1 MRFVFAPSAFLLV
14 VGVVAGCGDDGSS
27 TESAAFE
34 QVPWVLGAG
43 IDVDGWEAAAPSA
56 MFDGGTVGGSTGC
69 NRFTAR
75 YAVDGDALVIGAI
88 ASTRMACAPPAD
100 AVETAYL
107 AALANVRG
115 WRSEEE
121 GLVLLDPD
129 GAEVLRYK
137 IATPFGTWR
146 ATGLLR
152 GSVIESPIAG
162 TEITLRFGDDGRLA
176 GSAGCNTYAATFTT
190 DRGAIEI
197 TPPAATMMACTS
209 PGGVMEQESAYLA
222 ALPSA
227 VRYRVDGRSLELLGV
242 GDRLVASYVR
252 AAIP

>member
-1 MRFVFAPSAFLLV
+1 MRFVFAPAAFLLV
-14 VGVVAGCGDDGSS
+14 VGVVAGCGDDGRS

-43 IDVDGWEAAAPSA
+43 IDVDGWEAVAPSA

-69 NRFTAR
+69 NRFTAPDT
-75 YAVDGDALVIGAI
+75 VDGDALDVGAI

-107 AALANVRG
+107 AALAKVRG

-121 GLVLLDPD
+121 GLALLDAD
-129 GAEVLRYK
+129 GAEVLRYT
-137 IATPFGTWR
+137 IATPFGKWQ
-146 ATGLLR
+146 ATGLRR
-152 GSVIESPIAG
+152 GNLIESPIAG
-162 TEITLRFGDDGRLA
+162 TEITSTFGDDGRLV
-176 GSAGCNTYAATFTT
+176 GSAGCNTYSATFTT

-197 TPPAATMMACTS
+197 TPPGATMMACAS
-209 PGGVMEQESAYLA
+209 PGGIMEQESAYLA

-227 VRYRVDGRSLELLGV
+227 VRYRVDGRSLELSSADGK
-242 GDRLVASYVR
+242 LVASYVR
-252 AAIP
+252 AATP